1 MTFFKKNF
9 WILFVIYTRYALG
22 GAIVFA
28 SIIKI
33 KGNRFTTNS
42 GEDYPINSAWHM
54 FETLYQSGLFWEF
67 IGWSQLVVGALLMT
81 QKWAKLGAL
90 LCFPITLNIFI
101 ITLSYY
107 FAYTPVITGMMLLA
121 NLLLLAWDWQ
131 ELKSLINISSNF
143 KPRERL
149 EYKSVWALTGLL
161 LFLFTVIYRISV
173 KRYDLFL
180 WLIVCFLIGI
190 SGLIYGY
197 IKHRKISIEYN

>member
-9 WILFVIYTRYALG
+9 WTLFVIYTRYALG

-131 ELKSLINISSNF
+131 ELKSLINIKPIF

-149 EYKSVWALTGLL
+149 EYESVWALTGLL

>member
-131 ELKSLINISSNF
+131 ELKSLINIKPIF

-149 EYKSVWALTGLL
+149 EYESVWALTGLL

>member
-9 WILFVIYTRYALG
+9 WTLFVIYTRYALG

-42 GEDYPINSAWHM
+42 GEDYPVNSAWHM

-67 IGWSQLVVGALLMT
+67 IGWSQLVVGVLLMT

-131 ELKSLINISSNF
+131 ELKSLINIKPIF
-143 KPRERL
+143 KPRELL
-149 EYKSVWALTGLL
+149 EYESH
-161 LFLFTVIYRISV
+161 
-173 KRYDLFL
+173 
-180 WLIVCFLIGI
+180 WL
-190 SGLIYGY
+190 
-197 IKHRKISIEYN
+197 